1 MNPDLCVICQK
12 TLDELLIQVRLKGLV
27 TLIEYSEKKNS
38 KELHKHLME
47 QLDEEKPNVRV
58 HKDCRRDLTR
68 KPDVSVGVN
77 SEGESSKS

>member
-12 TLDELLIQVRLKGLV
+12 TLDEPLIQVRLKGLE

-38 KELHKHLME
+38 KELHKRLME

-58 HKDCRRDLTR
+58 HKDCRRDLT
-68 KPDVSVGVN
+68 
-77 SEGESSKS
+77 